1 MPRQKDNTSRV
12 LVVMPLA
19 NYLNRRLLNG
29 FLEYARANGPWQVN
43 IVPDEDPA
51 STHAAVRDWH
61 PHAAVVLQE
70 EGGCA
75 LDFAALGV
83 PSVIINPS
91 ACAKPPTS
99 GACVFLRRDYEQI
112 GRTAAKHFLDRN
124 YVNFAFA
131 GGTRNIGRV
140 REMAEGFEAAVRGAN
155 RTFIAYPPP
164 SPREGRNFGLEEPRL
179 VAWLA
184 SLPKPTAI
192 FTPHDMRAKQVLNAC
207 LAAGIRVPED
217 VGVLGMGNDKALCEL
232 STPSISS
239 VDIYCERAGRL
250 AAQLADD
257 LLRGRPVPAGKAI
270 TFASAVTRHSTDSRL
285 IDDPLVIRALECID
299 RNLANSA
306 YGIDM
311 LAKDLHVSR
320 RTLELRIRR
329 TLGRSLGMEIA
340 ALRLSRAAVLLLDT
354 DLPVAEIAERAG
366 FCDASYFVLRFK
378 RHYGVTPAAWRRRP
392 VPRA

>member
-1 MPRQKDNTSRV
+1 MSHPKDNTFRILLV
-12 LVVMPLA
+12 LPLA

-29 FLEYARANGPWQVN
+29 FLEYARENGPWQVN

-51 STHAAVRDWH
+51 SMHAAVRDWH

-75 LDFAALGV
+75 PDFTTLGV
-83 PSVIINPS
+83 PAVIINPLVRE
-91 ACAKPPTS
+91 KVPK
-99 GACVFLRRDYEQI
+99 GGFCVFLRRDYNQI

-140 REMAEGFEAAVRGAN
+140 REMAEGFKAVVRAAH

-164 SPREGRNFGLEEPRL
+164 SPKERRNFGLEEPRL
-179 VAWLA
+179 VTWLA

-207 LAAGIRVPED
+207 LAAGVRVPED
-217 VGVLGMGNDKALCEL
+217 VGVLGMGNDQALCEL

-239 VDIYCERAGRL
+239 VDIYCERVGRL
-250 AAQLADD
+250 AAQLVDD
-257 LLRGRPVPAGKAI
+257 LRRGRPVPKVQAI
-270 TFASAVTRHSTDSRL
+270 TLASAVTRHSTDSRL

-299 RNLANSA
+299 RNLAKSA
-306 YGIDM
+306 YGIDKI
-311 LAKDLHVSR
+311 AKELRVSR
-320 RTLELRIRR
+320 RTLELRTRR
-329 TLGRSLGMEIA
+329 TLGRTLGMEMT
-340 ALRLSRAAVLLLDT
+340 ALRLSRAAALLLDT
-354 DLPVAEIAERAG
+354 NLAVSEVAERAG
-366 FCDASYFVLRFK
+366 FCDASYFVLRFR
-378 RHYGVTPAAWRRRP
+378 RHYGVTPAVWRRK
-392 VPRA
+392 